1 MSKIYCTPLRG
12 PFGEKLDK
20 FFRRENGF
28 VEVNPGNVI
37 MPRKYSEI
45 CEEII
50 DSHVRKDDV
59 WMVSYPRTGEYNFLP
74 FFLRRHIE
82 QQSQMHSILKVFRLQ

>member
-20 FFRRENGF
+20 CFRRENGF

-45 CEEII
+45 CDEII
-50 DSHVRKDDV
+50 DSRVRKDDV
-59 WMVSYPRTGEYNFLP
+59 WMISYPRTGEYFQFSSRAVP
-74 FFLRRHIE
+74 I
-82 QQSQMHSILKVFRLQ
+82 MAILFRVKEI